1 MLTIKATYTTG
12 DTLNTYE
19 NVEDEL
25 GISLSTLEEA
35 LDCLQVAKA
44 HYNFLKEI
52 ESIEQS
58 YRRTTKLT
66 KKDVVEK
73 YCKEPWFCAE
83 PLESFFYNNQKVNAF
98 YYGYFETLHSL
109 EIIMEDSDKH
119 KTIEYFG

>member
-52 ESIEQS
+52 ESVEQS

-73 YCKEPWFCAE
+73 YSKEPWFCAE
-83 PLESFFYNNQKVNAF
+83 PLESFFYNNKKVHAF
-98 YYGYFETLHSL
+98 YYGYFDNLHSL
-109 EIIMEDSDKH
+109 EIVMEDSDQH